1 MYITGDIKKKN
12 VPIIKLGTAIKN
24 FDFIFCDFIKHP
36 IASIIRENIRL
47 IVKKISINL
56 KLAKKMENNTF
67 SKLFI

>member
-12 VPIIKLGTAIKN
+12 VPIIKLGTVIKN
-24 FDFIFCDFIKHP
+24 FDFIFCDFINHP

-67 SKLFI
+67 SKLFM

>member
-12 VPIIKLGTAIKN
+12 VPIIKLGTVIKN

-47 IVKKISINL
+47 IVKK
-56 KLAKKMENNTF
+56 
-67 SKLFI
+67 